1 MEDQY
6 LANSLLVQV
15 EGEIV
20 EHHTYD
26 DIISDFKDLKNIR
39 AYF

>member
-6 LANSLLVQV
+6 IANSLLVQV

-20 EHHTYD
+20 EHYTYD
-26 DIISDFKDLKNIR
+26 DIISDFKDLKNRR
-39 AYF
+39 ADF